1 MEDLKILLVGAG
13 GIAPE
18 YVKALR
24 AVGVQNI
31 DVLARTEASAQ
42 KLAQDWQLGQAFGG
56 GADTLARLAEKYDGV
71 VLASSIES
79 LMPLMKVLADAGAQ
93 KVLVEK
99 PVALSSQELRAFIAA
114 HPQFDAS
121 VALNRLYF
129 PSVSMLR
136 EHMKVEEVTSA
147 AFSFTEWVH
156 RIDANAYSA
165 RELARWGASNCIHV
179 IATAF
184 DLIGMPKDLHS
195 VIGGKDTIAWHPAGA
210 VFTGSGCSF
219 KDIPFS
225 YQSDWRSAGRW
236 WLSVSTT
243 RGRYDLMPME
253 GVTFTER
260 GTVAPQV
267 LMAPY
272 AGETKCG
279 FEPMLRAWLAPEG
292 HVVGLK
298 GLVAH
303 LEAIEAIFGYD
314 PVA

>member
-1 MEDLKILLVGAG
+1 MNILLVGAG

-42 KLAQDWQLGQAFGG
+42 KLARDWQLGQAFGG
-56 GADTLARLAEKYDGV
+56 GADTLAKVGGKYDGV
-71 VLASSIES
+71 VLASAIES
-79 LMPLMKVLADAGAQ
+79 LMPLMNVLADIGAQ

-99 PVALSSQELRAFIAA
+99 PVALSSQALRTFIAA
-114 HPQFDAS
+114 HPSFDAA

-129 PSVSMLR
+129 PSVQVLR
-136 EHMKVEEVTSA
+136 EHMKGEEVTSA

-156 RIDANAYSA
+156 RIDATAYSTL
-165 RELARWGASNCIHV
+165 ELARWGASNCIHV

-184 DLIGMPKDLHS
+184 DLIGMPKALHS
-195 VIGGKDTIAWHPAGA
+195 VIGGKDTISWHPAGA
-210 VFTGSGCSF
+210 VFAGSGSSDR
-219 KDIPFS
+219 DIPFT
-225 YQSDWRSAGRW
+225 YMSDWRSAGRW

-260 GTVAPQV
+260 GTIAPQT

-272 AGETKCG
+272 SGEVKCG
-279 FEPMLRAWLAPEG
+279 FEPMLRAWLAPAG
-292 HVVGLK
+292 QSAVVGLND
-298 GLVAH
+298 LVAH
-303 LEAIEAIFGYD
+303 LEVIEKIFGYD
-314 PVA
+314 AVA

>member
-1 MEDLKILLVGAG
+1 MKDLKILLVGAG

-31 DVLARTEASAQ
+31 DVLARTKTSAQ
-42 KLAQDWQLGQAFGG
+42 KLVQDWQLGQAFSGG
-56 GADTLARLAEKYDGV
+56 VDTLATIAKKYDGV
-71 VLASSIES
+71 ALASSIES
-79 LMPLMKVLADAGAQ
+79 LLPLMKVLADCGAQ
-93 KVLVEK
+93 KVMVEK

-114 HPQFDAS
+114 HPQFEAS
-121 VALNRLYF
+121 VALNRVYF
-129 PSVSMLR
+129 PSVSLLR
-136 EHMKVEEVTSA
+136 EHMKNEEVTSA

-184 DLIGMPKDLHS
+184 DLIGMPKELHS
-195 VIGGKDTIAWHPAGA
+195 VIGGKSTIAWHPAGA
-210 VFTGSGCSF
+210 VFSGSGWSS

-279 FEPMLRAWLAPEG
+279 FEPMLRAWLEPEG

-298 GLVAH
+298 ELVFH

-314 PVA
+314 PAA